1 MLNFTKIIFTL
12 ALFTSFTSNAEKM
25 DILKIYNQF
34 TLASAASSKC
44 LKPSKEEL
52 NSFLVNYQVVVVLMH
67 KEIKKRKPEYSEKDI
82 QKVMTHRNT
91 KATDAVNKV
100 IKSEGCISNK
110 IQDLIKRFYMQSK
123 WKPL

>member
-100 IKSEGCISNK
+100 IKSEGCSSNK

>member
-12 ALFTSFTSNAEKM
+12 ALFTSFTSNAETM

-44 LKPSKEEL
+44 LKPTKEAL

-82 QKVMTHRNT
+82 QKVMTNRNT
-91 KATDAVNKV
+91 KATNAVNKV
-100 IKSEGCISNK
+100 IQSKGCSSHK